1 MIPALEFFATNEAVE
16 LLEAALKAA
25 TGIRRAPALMAV
37 AWQMRQ
43 RDTQRAVALADEA
56 QRLLQS
62 PDQGG
67 CGADP
72 TPTDQPELSCIE
84 RDRLKARAMLV
95 HAEAKRL
102 FGELDSS
109 LTLAESALKIYSDL
123 DDPIGCADAH
133 WLLYVVLKNQ
143 GDRVRGDAELD
154 LMIDAV
160 RGAEPVR
167 LGVAQA
173 TRARDLTFRDV
184 ALARSTWAALFVGA
198 PLHPAAQSCVE
209 TFRATVADFS
219 GEYALAIGHY
229 RSVYALSLETG
240 QIVNACGAA
249 CNIGVALNGL
259 NDSLAALDWM
269 ERALELARTTG
280 WLGLLAGILGQ
291 TAETLR
297 RLGRLDAARKL
308 LLQTLTDLASI
319 SETRHYLSTLN
330 FLGRVELDLKEFASA
345 LSHYQLLE
353 QRARSLRQ
361 QDLIRVALLGQARAL
376 LQLEQPQK
384 ALELAQMVLTAPGLT
399 DKHKSDTF
407 RLLAE
412 IHAAYALPP
421 PIGVNATSVPLHYL
435 RQAVDLAAGIQG
447 NTVPSDLLEALAR
460 AHADAGEMQEAYQ
473 CAVKAMASREKTH
486 STEARNHAIAM
497 EVKHE
502 TQRAQANAE
511 LQRQLAKA
519 QADRADV
526 LEQANRAYQSVL
538 ENAQDAIVL
547 TDREG
552 CIKNWNR
559 QAVLTFGWTLEDA
572 RGRDIA
578 AMVFPARFHATVA
591 ATLSRQRQVLQDA
604 PRAEMIAVRRD
615 GSEFPIELSL
625 TSVNVWGQ
633 SECSFFIRD
642 ISQRRKAEL
651 EITESLDK
659 QLELADIK
667 SRFVSMASHEF
678 RTPLTLILSA
688 SDLLKSFGARMGEL
702 ERAQCHDS
710 IKHAVKRMTDMLE
723 DVLLIGE
730 SDAGEAQFK
739 PIPIDLRRLCES
751 IVNEVGLRHG
761 QSARAPHPI
770 ELRVPGGLFKVDLDE
785 RWFRHIFCNL
795 LSNAIKYSPD
805 GGAVVFQVAQ
815 GAEEIEFLVIDNG
828 IGLPK
833 EDIPRIFESFFRA
846 SNIGNI
852 AGNGLGLSIA
862 KRAVELHGGHI
873 SVSSELGLGTTFKV
887 VLPAM
892 AVR

>member
-1 MIPALEFFATNEAVE
+1 MAALEFFATNDAVE
-16 LLEAALKAA
+16 LLEVALKAA
-25 TGIRRAPALMAV
+25 TGTRRAPALMAV

-43 RDTQRAVALADEA
+43 RDTPRALALVDEA
-56 QRLLQS
+56 QCLE
-62 PDQGG
+62 PM
-67 CGADP
+67 
-72 TPTDQPELSCIE
+72 LSRVE
-84 RDRLKARAMLV
+84 RDGLRARAMLV
-95 HAEAKRL
+95 RAEAKRL
-102 FGELDSS
+102 FGELDLS
-109 LTLAESALKIYSDL
+109 LALAEDALAIYLEL
-123 DDPIGCADAH
+123 DDSIGCADAH
-133 WLLYVVLKNQ
+133 WLMYVVVKNQ
-143 GDRVRGDAELD
+143 GDRVRASAELD
-154 LMIDAV
+154 LMIEAV

-167 LGVAQA
+167 RGVAQA
-173 TRARDLTFRDV
+173 TLARDMTFRDA
-184 ALARSTWAALFVGA
+184 ALARSTWGDLFVA
-198 PLHPAAQSCVE
+198 MPLHPAAQSCVE
-209 TFRATVADFS
+209 TFRATVADFN

-269 ERALELARTTG
+269 ERALDLARTTG
-280 WLGLLAGILGQ
+280 WLSLLGGILGQ

-297 RLGRLDAARKL
+297 RLGRFDAARKL
-308 LLQTLTDLASI
+308 LQQTLTDLASI
-319 SETRHYLSTLN
+319 SETRHYLATLN
-330 FLGRVELDLKEFASA
+330 FLGKVELDLKEFSSA
-345 LSHYQLLE
+345 LSHYQILE
-353 QRARSLRQ
+353 QRARALGQ
-361 QDLIRVALLGQARAL
+361 QDMLRVALHGQARAL
-376 LQLEQPQK
+376 FQMEQPHR
-384 ALELAQMVLTAPGLT
+384 ALDLAEMVLTAPGLT
-399 DKHKSDTF
+399 DKHKSETL

-421 PIGVNATSVPLHYL
+421 PMGVHAASVPLHYL
-435 RQAVDLAAGIQG
+435 QQAVELAAGIQG
-447 NTVPSDLLEALAR
+447 GTVPSDLLEALAR
-460 AHADAGEMQEAYQ
+460 AHADAGQMREAYQ
-473 CAVKAMASREKTH
+473 CAVEAMASREKTH
-486 STEARNHAIAM
+486 SIEARNHAVAM

-502 TQRAQANAE
+502 TQRVQADAE

-526 LEQANRAYQSVL
+526 LEQANRAFQSVL

-559 QAVLTFGWTLEDA
+559 QAGLTFGWMPEDA
-572 RGRDIA
+572 LGRDIA
-578 AMVFPARFHATVA
+578 AMVFPARFHAAVA
-591 ATLSRQRQVLQDA
+591 ASMARQPQVLHDA

-642 ISQRRKAEL
+642 ITQRRKAEL
-651 EITESLDK
+651 EITASLDK

-688 SDLLKSFGARMGEL
+688 SDLLSAFGARMGEL
-702 ERAQCHDS
+702 ERTECFDS

-723 DVLLIGE
+723 DVLLIGQ
-730 SDAGEAQFK
+730 SDAGEAQFN
-739 PIPIDLRRLCES
+739 PLPIDLRRLCES
-751 IVNEVGLRHG
+751 IVSEVGLGHA

-770 ELRVPGGLFKVDLDE
+770 ELRVPDGLFKVDVDE

-805 GGAVVFQVAQ
+805 GGAVVFEVAQ
-815 GAEEIEFLVIDNG
+815 GAEGIELLVIDKG
-828 IGLPK
+828 IGLPE

-846 SNIGNI
+846 SNIGSI
-852 AGNGLGLSIA
+852 AGTGLGLSIV

-873 SVSSELGLGTTFKV
+873 SVASELGRGTTFKV

-892 AVR
+892 AVQ

>member
-25 TGIRRAPALMAV
+25 RGIGRAPALMAV

-43 RDTQRAVALADEA
+43 RDTPRALALADELQVILDA
-56 QRLLQS
+56 RIPLPDNEERRMQARLMLIR
-62 PDQGG
+62 GEVK
-67 CGADP
+67 C
-72 TPTDQPELSCIE
+72 LS
-84 RDRLKARAMLV
+84 
-95 HAEAKRL
+95 
-102 FGELDSS
+102 GELDAGAV
-109 LTLAESALKIYSDL
+109 LAGQALQDFAACF
-123 DDPIGCADAH
+123 DAIGCADAH
-133 WLLYVVLKNQ
+133 WLQHLIAGGQ
-143 GDRVRGDAELD
+143 GDVVRQDAELKSVAAAAQGGD
-154 LMIDAV
+154 
-160 RGAEPVR
+160 PVR
-167 LGVAQA
+167 VTMADAALA
-173 TRARDLTFRDV
+173 TRAVYRDV
-184 ALARSTWAALFVGA
+184 AAARQEWSAQFSFEADA
-198 PLHPAAQSCVE
+198 MHPAAASWVNG
-209 TFRATVADFS
+209 FFAAIAGVS
-219 GEYALAIGHY
+219 GEHVESIRHYGTTYTQALA
-229 RSVYALSLETG
+229 TG
-240 QIVNACGAA
+240 QVRRAIVAA
-249 CNIGVALNGL
+249 TNLGVGFNDLNDHHAALEWMQRGMDLARPRAWSGTMGVALL
-259 NDSLAALDWM
+259 
-269 ERALELARTTG
+269 
-280 WLGLLAGILGQ
+280 Q
-291 TAETLR
+291 TAGTLR
-297 RLGRLDAARKL
+297 ELRRFDAAREL
-308 LLQTLTDLASI
+308 LCEAMVLMAPMAASRNYAVALRYLADVDLSCCHYAEALAS
-319 SETRHYLSTLN
+319 
-330 FLGRVELDLKEFASA
+330 F
-345 LSHYQLLE
+345 QLLE
-353 QRARSLRQ
+353 RRADALKAADLLCNALRGQ
-361 QDLIRVALLGQARAL
+361 AQALLKLA
-376 LQLEQPQK
+376 QPQAALAK
-384 ALELAQMVLTAPGLT
+384 AHAALAVAQPLAIEQIDAL
-399 DKHKSDTF
+399 
-407 RLLAE
+407 RAIAE
-412 IHAAYALPP
+412 IHAQHALPAP
-421 PIGVNATSVPLHYL
+421 PGMRAASAALHYL
-435 RQAVDLAAGIQG
+435 QLAHDVATNI
-447 NTVPSDLLEALAR
+447 TDYIVPGDLLEALASEHAKIGNHVQAYELALQAIL
-460 AHADAGEMQEAYQ
+460 AHDTI
-473 CAVKAMASREKTH
+473 R
-486 STEARNHAIAM
+486 STEAGNRASAM
-497 EVKHE
+497 QVKHE
-502 TQRAQANAE
+502 TERARAE
-511 LQRQLAKA
+511 SEHHRQLARA
-519 QADRADV
+519 HAERADV

-642 ISQRRKAEL
+642 ITQRRKAEL

-688 SDLLKSFGARMGEL
+688 SDLLKSFGPRMGEQ
-702 ERAQCHDS
+702 ERAECHDS

-739 PIPIDLRRLCES
+739 PIPFDLRRLCES

-805 GGAVVFQVAQ
+805 GGVVVFQVAQ
-815 GAEEIEFLVIDNG
+815 VAEGIEFLVIDKG

-852 AGNGLGLSIA
+852 GGTGLGLSIA

-887 VLPAM
+887 VLPAV